1 MRQRSLCIL
10 LLSTVFCLPAFS
22 ATAQQGTPATPD
34 RDQSAQTKSSR
45 AKSKQKSLADFTRVS
60 TADTAR
66 KAAKDLAK
74 ESVTDNASEV
84 SGASDVLE
92 FHAADPGTQG
102 AAATLAKEP
111 KKSALKNVHGD
122 AYGALEARGAAKRAG
137 GSVGATSK
145 SGKSSIYVETDCSHE
160 TTPAPH

>member
-1 MRQRSLCIL
+1 MRQHSLCIL
-10 LLSTVFCLPAFS
+10 LSAVFCLPAFS
-22 ATAQQGTPATPD
+22 ATTQQGTPATPD
-34 RDQSAQTKSSR
+34 RDQSAQTKLST

-74 ESVTDNASEV
+74 ESVTDNASEA

-122 AYGALEARGAAKRAG
+122 AYGALETRGAAKRAG

-145 SGKSSIYVETDCSHE
+145 SGKSSIYVETDHTHE